1 MLQKLMQAL
10 MPPAKMIDM
19 FTFKIVSTQSIDY
32 VSKKVPQVC
41 EDFKFALLK
50 TYVYHEI
57 VESKGFP
64 IKRKVFIYE
73 ICQAKTAA
81 KMLTDFPHFSIFMPC
96 KLAVY
101 EDNGK
106 TIIST
111 MNMEI
116 MLKAV
121 GSSPELFE
129 EATLLFNS
137 LKTLMNSLSNDQ
149 GNNN

>member
-1 MLQKLMQAL
+1 
-10 MPPAKMIDM
+10 MPPEKMIDM
-19 FTFKIVSTQSIDY
+19 FTYKIMSDQSIINI
-32 VSKKVPQVC
+32 SEKVTPLC
-41 EDFKFALLK
+41 EKYKFALLQ

-96 KLAVY
+96 KIALY

-121 GSSPELFE
+121 GSSPELYE
-129 EATLLFNS
+129 EATLLFNT
-137 LKTLMNSLSNDQ
+137 LKTLMNSLSNDP

>member
-1 MLQKLMQAL
+1 LLQ
-10 MPPAKMIDM
+10 
-19 FTFKIVSTQSIDY
+19 
-32 VSKKVPQVC
+32 
-41 EDFKFALLK
+41 

-64 IKRKVFIYE
+64 IKRKVFVYE
-73 ICQAKTAA
+73 ICQAKTAS

-121 GSSPELFE
+121 DTNQELYK
-129 EATLLFNS
+129 EATTLFNT
-137 LKTLMNSLSNDQ
+137 LKSLMNSLSD
-149 GNNN
+149 